1 MRAYWDASAVLA
13 LIFIEADSKGACSA
27 RDQTREVYAW
37 SWMQVE
43 LATGLSRR
51 GASPSQ
57 ADALTRFTERVF
69 WLDLPATDFPAMAKA
84 NETWRLRSADAGHL
98 YCFQQAAQILPDLH
112 LVCFDRELSA
122 AARAEKLRVWKP

>member
-13 LIFIEADSKGACSA
+13 LIFIEADSKVASIA
-27 RDQTREVYAW
+27 RDRTSEVYAW

-43 LATGLSRR
+43 LAAGLSRR
-51 GASPSQ
+51 GASTAQ
-57 ADALTRFTERVF
+57 ADALARFTERVF
-69 WLDLPATDFPAMAKA
+69 WLDLPATDFPAITKA

-98 YCFQQAAQILPDLH
+98 YCFQRAAQIFSDLQ
-112 LVCFDRELSA
+112 LVCFDRELGV